1 MERGLQW
8 WRWISRIQEA
18 APNSGL
24 SCVYCCAVSN
34 SLMAGRWHQGE
45 LRSLSAQGYH
55 SVWGELMSQ
64 IIISPHHHG
73 CCQQIQPGVSHW
85 SLEEST
91 HTAGYGP
98 FTAWDGGFRE
108 EAGLQLTLVNTR
120 CCWRLMD
127 TQLRSRMSSQTKNF
141 TAERSKQT
149 LLRFGMYWHNCVPA
163 RKCRVRKWSIE
174 RLGRFL
180 KTLINV

>member
-127 TQLRSRMSSQTKNF
+127 TQSYDHVCRLRPKISQQNVANKHFWDLECTDTTVCRRGSAGYGNSRLSDWADF
-141 TAERSKQT
+141 
-149 LLRFGMYWHNCVPA
+149 
-163 RKCRVRKWSIE
+163 
-174 RLGRFL
+174 
-180 KTLINV
+180 